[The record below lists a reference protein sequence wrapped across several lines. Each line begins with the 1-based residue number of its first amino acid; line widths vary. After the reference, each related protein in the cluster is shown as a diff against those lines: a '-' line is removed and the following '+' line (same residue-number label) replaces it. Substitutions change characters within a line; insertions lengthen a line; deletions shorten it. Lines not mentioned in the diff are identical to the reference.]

1 MNHGRSPSGSCRSRT
16 IAHVWLLLLA
26 VCVGGVWACEGRTP
40 DPGLHESSLDSAAT
54 DRETRAS
61 LSGEAAPGAQ
71 SYSYRGL
78 YAGMSR
84 ARVEVHV
91 PRAARPDTACHA
103 SITAHDVID
112 CHYDA
117 VLGSDSA
124 AVTLDVSYTTE
135 SGRDTVARTIT
146 ASRALPLDVDGVR
159 LARLLADAF
168 ERQTSL
174 LDKRDATFGR
184 NAARV
189 RMGTVNGARQNFV
202 DVTIETRAG
211 REWLTVRLSR
221 GAETRPVRAPAQAA
235 KQ

>member
-1 MNHGRSPSGSCRSRT
+1 MNHGRSRSGSSRLRAT
-16 IAHVWLLLLA
+16 TQRWTLLLA
-26 VCVGGVWACEGRTP
+26 VSAAGIWSCEGSTP
-40 DPGLHESSLDSAAT
+40 DAGLHESSLDAAAT
-54 DRETRAS
+54 NRESRAS
-61 LSGEAAPGAQ
+61 LSGDAAPGAQ

-84 ARVEVHV
+84 ARLETHV
-91 PRAARPDTACHA
+91 PRAARPDTACHP
-103 SITAHDVID
+103 STTAQDVID

-124 AVTLDVSYTTE
+124 AVALDVSYAAE

-146 ASRALPLDVDGVR
+146 ALRALPIDVDGVR
-159 LARLLADAF
+159 LSHLLADAF

-174 LDKRDATFGR
+174 LDRRDVTFGR

-202 DVTIETRAG
+202 DVTVETRSG

-221 GAETRPVRAPAQAA
+221 GAEVRPTRSPARASKP
-235 KQ
+235 